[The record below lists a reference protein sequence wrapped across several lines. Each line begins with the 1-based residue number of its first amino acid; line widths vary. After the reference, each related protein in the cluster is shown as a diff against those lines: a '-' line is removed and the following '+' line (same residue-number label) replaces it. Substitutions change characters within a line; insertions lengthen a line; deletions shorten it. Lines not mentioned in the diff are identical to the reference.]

1 MKRRLTMFIACL
13 LMSIS
18 CVLAQTK
25 IMGTVVS
32 QEDGQ
37 PIIGAAVTFNGTTQG
52 VATDVDGRF
61 SLTLPQGK
69 TLITVSY
76 LGMESQT
83 LTANNGMRIALK
95 SDTKLID
102 EVVVVAYGTASR
114 QSITGAVASVD
125 AKKLEMR
132 PVTSAASALEGA
144 VPGIQVNNTYGEPG
158 SDEMNIRIRG
168 FGSVNGTNAPLIV
181 VDGTPYGGSLNDIN
195 PQDIE
200 SISVL
205 KDASS
210 AALYGNKAANGVVLV
225 TTKKGKSKKLNVRLN
240 VKQGTYS
247 RGLPEYEKLGIGDF
261 MEVMRSGYQSYFE
274 KDKGYDA
281 VQALEA
287 SLKLNDEIVMS
298 PIFGSSDIFDSTG
311 KYIGKVNSG
320 YTDLDWM
327 DAVERTGYRQE
338 YGASADAAGEKFDM
352 FSSFGYL
359 NEKGYVVGADYDR
372 FTGRLRA
379 NFQPVEWFK
388 TGLTVSGTMSETDYL
403 ANASATYYANP
414 FYTAGTKAPVYPYYK
429 HNDDGS
435 IEMENGSPV
444 YDTDNTKYL
453 SSRNIVYELKNDI
466 NQKKKTSLNGQVYGT
481 AYFLKDFAATIKGDL
496 YTYNNKTKRYNNP
509 VCGDGSANNGRLSS
523 ADTKVNEYRFSQE
536 LTWNH
541 DFDLHHVDV
550 LVGHESFKHTLEYD
564 YAMKIDMKVSGIY
577 EMSNFSTMSSINGY
591 SDEYTTESYLSR
603 IRYNFDEKYF
613 ADASF
618 RRDGSSRFSH
628 KWGNFWSLGASWM
641 ISKEKFMEDAKW
653 VDYLKFRASYGEVGN
668 DAGVDYYAY
677 KSLFYSDTNSG
688 IAAYY
693 KTQFPNNNLT
703 WEKSASLDI
712 AIEGRLFDRFNFSI
726 DFFNKTSKD
735 LLFKVYN
742 PLSAGSND
750 WNSYFSDTPT
760 GKSFYYAN
768 IGNVRNRGVEIAMDV
783 DAVKTKDWKWNI
795 GLNMTTL
802 SNKVTKL
809 PGGNDI
815 LNGVKN
821 ISEGHSIYEF
831 YTYTYAGVDQMNGRA
846 LYVADPE
853 LAERTVESLT
863 KKGNYVTINGKNYVY
878 STSYAAKEWQGTAL
892 PDLYGSISTSLS
904 WKNVT
909 LTVLG
914 TYSIGGKVYDS
925 NYRNLMYNTTSL
937 ISALHKDVLN
947 AWTSAPEGMTEDS
960 PNRIDPNG
968 TPQFD
973 LSSLATTSYAE
984 SSRWLV
990 NASYFVIKNINLN
1003 YTFPSSL
1010 VSKIGLTGLNIY
1022 GSVENAATFTKRKGM
1037 NPQYSFTGMQ
1047 DNTYVTAR
1055 VFTVGINMN
1064 F

>member
-1 MKRRLTMFIACL
+1 MFIACIV
-13 LMSIS
+13 MGITT
-18 CVLAQTK
+18 VLAQTK
-25 IMGTVVS
+25 VDGTVIS
-32 QEDGQ
+32 QDDGQ
-37 PIIGAAVTFNGTTQG
+37 PIIGAAVTISGTAQG
-52 VATDVDGRF
+52 VATDVDGKF

-69 TLITVSY
+69 SLITVSY

-83 LTANNGMRIALK
+83 LAAKKGMRVALK
-95 SDTKLID
+95 SDTKIID
-102 EVVVVAYGTASR
+102 EIVVVAYGTASR

-132 PVTSAASALEGA
+132 PVTSAVSALEGA
-144 VPGIQVNNTYGEPG
+144 APGIQINNTYGEPG
-158 SDEMNIRIRG
+158 SDNMNIRIRG
-168 FGSVNGTNAPLIV
+168 FGSVNGTNKPLIV

-225 TTKKGKSKKLNVRLN
+225 TTKKGKSHNLNVRLN

-247 RGLPEYEKLGIGDF
+247 RGLPEYEKLGISDF
-261 MEVMRSGYQSYFE
+261 MEVMRSGYQSYWE
-274 KDKGYDA
+274 KDKGYSA
-281 VQALEA
+281 AEALAA
-287 SLKLNDEIVMS
+287 SLKINDEIIKS
-298 PIFGSSDIFDSTG
+298 PIFEAGDIFDSEG
-311 KYIGKVNSG
+311 NFVGKVNGG

-327 DAVERTGYRQE
+327 DAVERMGYRQE
-338 YGASADAAGEKFDM
+338 YGASADAAGEKFDV

-359 NEKGYVVGADYDR
+359 NERGYIIGSDYDR

-379 NFQPVEWFK
+379 NFQPAKWFK
-388 TGLTVSGTMSETDYL
+388 TGLTVSGTMSDTNYL
-403 ANASATYYANP
+403 GSATGTYSANP
-414 FYTAGTKAPVYPYYK
+414 FYTAGTKAPVYPYFK
-429 HNDDGS
+429 HNEDGS
-435 IEMENGSPV
+435 ITTENGSPV
-444 YDTDNTKYL
+444 YDTDNSTYL
-453 SSRNIVYELKNDI
+453 NSRNIIYELQTDI
-466 NQKKKTSLNGQVYGT
+466 SEKKKTSLNGQVYGT
-481 AYFLKDFAATIKGDL
+481 VYFLKDFAATVRGDL
-496 YTYNNKTKRYNNP
+496 YTYNNKTRKYNNP
-509 VCGDGSANNGRLSS
+509 LCGDGSANNGRLTNSN
-523 ADTKVNEYRFSQE
+523 TKVNEYRFSQE
-536 LTWNH
+536 LTWGH
-541 DFDLHHVDV
+541 DFDLHHVDA
-550 LVGHESFKHTLEYD
+550 LVGHESFRHTYEYD
-564 YAMKIDMKVSGIY
+564 YAMKTNMKVSGIY
-577 EMSNFSTMSSINGY
+577 EMANFSNLSSINGY

-603 IRYNFDEKYF
+603 VRYNFDEKYF

-618 RRDGSSRFSH
+618 RRDGSSRFAK

-641 ISKEKFMEDAKW
+641 ISKEDFMKEVKW
-653 VDYLKFRASYGEVGN
+653 VDYLKLRASYGEVGN
-668 DAGVDYYAY
+668 DQGVDYYAY

-693 KTQFPNNNLT
+693 KTQFPNNDLT
-703 WEKSASLDI
+703 WEKSASFDI
-712 AIEGRLFDRFNFSI
+712 ALEGRLFDRFNFSI

-735 LLFKVYN
+735 LLFMVYN

-750 WNSYFSDTPT
+750 WNSSSSLNATPT

-768 IGNVRNRGVEIAMDV
+768 IGNVRNRGIEIAMDADV
-783 DAVKTKDWKWNI
+783 IKSKDWKWNI
-795 GLNMTTL
+795 GVNMTTL

-809 PGGNDI
+809 PGGKDI

-853 LAERTVESLT
+853 LAESTVESLT
-863 KKGNYVTINGKNYVY
+863 SKGNYVTINGKGYVY
-878 STSYAAKEWQGTAL
+878 NTSYAAKEWHGSAI

-904 WKNVT
+904 WKNLT

-914 TYSIGGKVYDS
+914 TYSIGGKVYDN
-925 NYRNLMYNTTSL
+925 NYQSLMFNATNS
-937 ISALHKDVLN
+937 IGALHKDVLKG
-947 AWTSAPEGMTEDS
+947 WTSVPEGMTEDS
-960 PNRIDPNG
+960 PNRLDPNG

-973 LSSLATTSYAE
+973 LSSLATTSYAN

-990 NASYFVIKNINLN
+990 DASYFVIKNINLG
-1003 YTFPSSL
+1003 YTVPTSL
-1010 VSKIGLTGLNIY
+1010 VSKIGLTGLNVY
-1022 GSVENAATFTKRKGM
+1022 GSIENAATFTKRKGM
-1037 NPQYSFTGMQ
+1037 NPQYSFTGLQ